1 MKPYYLLFTC
11 ALLISTV
18 LPGFAQKVDYRTF
31 EVIAKSGNI
40 SIVVKDSD
48 YRMLVGSIN
57 KPKTVF
63 LLGYSKEQATLKI
76 KRLIRICGDDK
87 YIKEKR
93 RIFFCG
99 NVLHCSVKDKDGQE
113 QYTFVREDDELKF
126 VLEKRDLL
134 VINEDLDNLLQA
146 TDTLKVEEICK

>member
-11 ALLISTV
+11 ALLISTA
-18 LPGFAQKVDYRTF
+18 LPAFAQKVDYRTF

-48 YRMLVGSIN
+48 YRMIVGSIN

-63 LLGYSKEQATLKI
+63 LLGYSIEQASLKI
-76 KRLIRICGDDK
+76 KRLIRICGDDR
-87 YIKEKR
+87 YIKENR

-113 QYTFVREDDELKF
+113 QYMFVKEEDGVKF
-126 VLEKRDLL
+126 VIEEGVLSA
-134 VINEDLDNLLQA
+134 INAVLDNQLA
-146 TDTLKVEEICK
+146 G